1 MEKPK
6 GKALRYAELILEHYP
21 DVAAARALSNKE
33 LAIRAGAKADTAAQA
48 GSRFAKMPS
57 VRAYIASRW
66 AAYYANDDFRQPE
79 TTAAPT
85 QASLDLQPECDF
97 AAFREWVAGLD
108 REDPDFKNIVALVVD
123 KLGATTDPMALCEA
137 VMISPRASVKDKLA
151 AAAEINKYTRAKPVA
166 ETAKERNMKQI
177 AALSQM
183 QGGFDFGEEENAQN
197 TQNFGIPHFDLS
209 KISVN

>member
-6 GKALRYAELILEHYP
+6 GKALRYAELILDHYP

-66 AAYYANDDFRQPE
+66 PDYYAAENRQPE
-79 TTAAPT
+79 TTAVPT

-108 REDPDFKNIVALVVD
+108 RDDPDFKNIVVLIID

-137 VMISPRASVKDKLA
+137 VMISPFATNKEKLA

-166 ETAKERNMKQI
+166 ESAKERNMKQI